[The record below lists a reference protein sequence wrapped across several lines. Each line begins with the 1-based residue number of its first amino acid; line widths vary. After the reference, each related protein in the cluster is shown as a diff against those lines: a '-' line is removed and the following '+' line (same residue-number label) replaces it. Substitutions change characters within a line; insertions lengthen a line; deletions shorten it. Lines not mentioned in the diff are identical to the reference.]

1 MSDTDAAVEFRI
13 VLSRGSD
20 VFHDE
25 VYVLD
30 LDAPE
35 WERFDLTY
43 SEQRRCSELLEA
55 AREIWHD
62 DPDRHTQ
69 PDELPV
75 PVRALLEAMIDIIA
89 EALKRTIDK
98 TPVSV

>member
-13 VLSRGSD
+13 MLSRGSD

-25 VYVLD
+25 DYVLD
-30 LDAPE
+30 FDAPE
-35 WERFDLTY
+35 WEQFDLTY
-43 SEQRRCSELLEA
+43 SEQRRCAELLEA

-69 PDELPV
+69 PDDLPV

-89 EALKRTIDK
+89 EALKRTIDRS
-98 TPVSV
+98 PVSV